1 MPNRKECSALLV
13 VLMLGCGGQVLV
25 GEETPVVKSAPA
37 RVPMDGGAD
46 GSADQGRDSGVIAL
60 DADADAAPGDESS
73 VEDAPPPLFLPP
85 WPLPP
90 QHSPPPGTPADSV
103 ESD

>member
-25 GEETPVVKSAPA
+25 GEETPAVKSAPV
-37 RVPMDGGAD
+37 RGPMDGGAD
-46 GSADQGRDSGVIAL
+46 GSAYQGRDSGVIAL

-73 VEDAPPPLFLPP
+73 VEDAPRPLLPP
-85 WPLPP
+85 WPAPP
-90 QHSPPPGTPADSV
+90 DHFPPPGTPADPV